1 MMNNVQGNTGD
12 LACHRGGCIL
22 PDSDRNFITE
32 DGTSFSSKDGTLEIS
47 ASCKNDNI
55 NAHINKDGSVDVTVN
70 GKTYRFSAEEAKNI
84 VIKGGD
90 GNDNISVTGDQ
101 LCGSEK
107 NITID
112 GGNGDDLLR
121 GGSGDE
127 TLRGG
132 DGNDTLIGGG
142 GDDCLAGGKGEDS
155 IWGGSGNDRIY
166 GQDGNDT
173 LVGNEGDDLIYGG
186 RGDDNIWGSAGND
199 NLNGGDGNDSLV
211 GGCGDDYI
219 SGNAGRDNMWGE
231 WGNDLLTRNPDDG
244 YVDAGGQ
251 SGDRTHCVDDQDDI
265 SIIEDP
271 NADHV
276 YKNSDDSSGNRFNP
290 FDPLGLFSGGGPS
303 LGGDSFPLNLIS
315 PK

>member
-1 MMNNVQGNTGD
+1 MNGVQGSPEG

-22 PDSDRNFITE
+22 PDSGRDFFTC
-32 DGTSFSSKDGTLEIS
+32 DGAHISSKNGRTEITGS
-47 ASCKNDNI
+47 GKDDNI
-55 NAHINKDGSVDVTVN
+55 NAHINPDGSVDVDIN
-70 GKTYRFSAEEAKNI
+70 GKSFHFTAEEAQNL
-84 VIKGGD
+84 VINGGD
-90 GNDNISVTGDQ
+90 GNDNISVTGQQ
-101 LCGSEK
+101 LCGPEK
-107 NITID
+107 NITLN
-112 GGNGDDLLR
+112 GGCGDDVIR

-127 TLRGG
+127 AIRGG

-142 GDDCLAGGKGEDS
+142 GDDCLAGGKGDDS

-173 LVGNEGDDLIYGG
+173 LVGNEGDDLVFGG

-199 NLNGGDGNDSLV
+199 NLNGGAGNDSLV

-219 SGNAGRDNMWGE
+219 TGNAGRDNMWGGF
-231 WGNDLLTRNPDDG
+231 GNDLLTRNPDDG

-251 SGDRTHCVDDQDDI
+251 AGDRTYCVSDGDNTT
-265 SIIEDP
+265 IIENPD
-271 NADHV
+271 ADQV
-276 YKNSDDSSGNRFNP
+276 LKGSNDSSGSGFNP

-303 LGGDSFPLNLIS
+303 LGANSFPLNMIS